1 MEMQLVV
8 PASRAKARQN
18 FTIEFP
24 HWLYFARALYFLRM
38 LVNSIRRKLVPQGD
52 GFPIKVTLCA
62 GKVTLL
68 REFAGER
75 VNSVNTPATGRTK
88 FRAQTRAID
97 G

>member
-1 MEMQLVV
+1 VTV
-8 PASRAKARQN
+8 SP
-18 FTIEFP
+18 
-24 HWLYFARALYFLRM
+24 
-38 LVNSIRRKLVPQGD
+38 V
-52 GFPIKVTLCA
+52 KVTLCA